1 MIFNISWN
9 FNENIFI
16 SWHITIE
23 TMLYIQQLI
32 YIKKFYE
39 NLNHYELY
47 VIVVAEKVQ
56 MYNYSLLDITC
67 DWLSLKSYKL
77 IISQQKHQI
86 LITCILP
93 QTNSSLCFQLNCDAL
108 SY

>member
-1 MIFNISWN
+1 
-9 FNENIFI
+9 
-16 SWHITIE
+16 
-23 TMLYIQQLI
+23 MLYIQQLI

-67 DWLSLKSYKL
+67 D
-77 IISQQKHQI
+77 
-86 LITCILP
+86 
-93 QTNSSLCFQLNCDAL
+93 
-108 SY
+108 